1 MKRSVVYEGVLMA
14 LYAAMFVV
22 LDYVSN
28 QIGFFRMP
36 NGGTIGLSTVILLVA
51 SYQLGPKKGLIVALL
66 TIPLQFLAAPIYAV
80 NALDFFFEYV
90 LAFAIYGIASIF
102 PNFQWKF
109 PIYTGVVIVNLVRL
123 AIHVFAGVVYWKS
136 TWWASLIY
144 NAWYMIPTLLVGLL
158 LTPSIVERIKR

>member
-1 MKRSVVYEGVLMA
+1 MKRSVVFESVLMA

-51 SYQLGPKKGLIVALL
+51 SYQLGYKKGLGVALL
-66 TIPLQFLAAPIYAV
+66 TIPLQFIAAPIYAV

-90 LAFAIYGIASIF
+90 LAFAIYGIASVF
-102 PNFQWKF
+102 PIIKWNY
-109 PIYTGVVIVNLVRL
+109 PIYTGVIIVNLIRL
-123 AIHVFAGVVYWKS
+123 FIHVFAGVVYWQS